1 MMEPTG
7 KLTLVFRKRKDGKT
21 AAAEQYYKLP
31 LQIMRIHYQEKDGT
45 AYAYLLN
52 PSGGVL
58 QHDRLYT
65 EITLEDESR
74 AYVTTTSST
83 KFYKMDEGHA
93 EVVNRLEVGSGA
105 VLEYMPEHNVPFA
118 MSRAYQEN
126 EYRLHRDSVL
136 IAADTVTA
144 GRMTRGELFQYD
156 LYSSKTK
163 IYVDNRL
170 RLYDSSLM
178 KSGMDMSRLGFMEG
192 YLISGT
198 IYVYAEGLDP
208 ELPVKLNAMSG
219 EDVVIAAGRT
229 DDSLMTVRILGRGTV
244 EVKDATYE
252 IWGRIRRDVL
262 GKEPIRVRKY

>member
-31 LQIMRIHYQEKDGT
+31 LQIMRDTLSGKGRDSLCVSSH
-45 AYAYLLN
+45 

-136 IAADTVTA
+136 IAAIGTA
-144 GRMTRGELFQYD
+144 GG
-156 LYSSKTK
+156 
-163 IYVDNRL
+163 
-170 RLYDSSLM
+170 
-178 KSGMDMSRLGFMEG
+178 
-192 YLISGT
+192 
-198 IYVYAEGLDP
+198 
-208 ELPVKLNAMSG
+208 
-219 EDVVIAAGRT
+219 
-229 DDSLMTVRILGRGTV
+229 
-244 EVKDATYE
+244 
-252 IWGRIRRDVL
+252 
-262 GKEPIRVRKY
+262 